1 MIEYTGIIKHV
12 RFYSEETRFIVA
24 LFDSEQEDKPFLIT
38 GNMSYVNP
46 DDKYRITG
54 DFVIHPRYGKQFQ
67 IQSYEIILADDQEEI
82 IRYLSS
88 PLFKGIGKK
97 QAEVIVEALGK
108 EALMRIK
115 EDPSCLDLIRGMSEK
130 KKQAIVDVLMH
141 QEYDQEVLSF
151 FMGHGISTKNLALIQ
166 SVYQEKTLEV
176 LQNNP
181 YQLIDDIDGIGFKS
195 ADQLAMKLGVDPM
208 SHHRLLAALQDSL
221 KQLCFQSGSTYSSI
235 DRMWRAFHR
244 LLPIIDQDTFEECL
258 DELLERQ
265 KIIQE
270 GEDYFPYELHE
281 SEMTIASLFEKFS
294 HLAKSEVEEK
304 KAEAS
309 IHEVEEELGITYD
322 EKQKEAIY
330 SFLKEPAMILT
341 GGPGTG
347 KTTIV
352 QAILKVYK
360 NFYPEDRID
369 LVAPTGRAAK
379 RLSELTGI
387 EACTIHRLL
396 KWDLHT
402 NTFAMNQ
409 DNPIDTRMLVIDEFS
424 MVDSLLFS
432 KLLLAGRYI
441 SKILII
447 GDDEQLPS
455 VAPGNVLKDLMHS
468 DRVPTLCLNTIYR
481 QEEGSGIVALA
492 HAIRNNA
499 YTPELF
505 DTYRD
510 IHFTLCESYEVVSH
524 ITAIVQQAIAQ
535 GYDAND
541 IQVLAPMYSGV
552 AGIDALN
559 EALQE
564 LFNPEEVDKNEL
576 RVGRRLFREGD
587 KILQLK
593 NRPDDNVFNGDI
605 GTLVEIA
612 YKDGYEHL
620 MDTLIVEY
628 DGVFIEYTANDFYSI
643 THAYCMSIHKSQGN
657 EFKIVIMAVLKDF
670 SIMMRKNLLYTGIT
684 RAKQSLFLLGSH
696 NVFIKAIGLDFDE
709 RRQTKLK
716 ERLTVKSVNIADFE
730 DNPS

>member
-12 RFYSEETRFIVA
+12 RFYSEGTRFIVA

>member
-258 DELLERQ
+258 YELLERQ